1 MNIVLGIVVGLIV
14 LMFLI
19 VSHEFGHFIMAR
31 RNGVRVK
38 EFGVGFPPRLA
49 AWVHVPP
56 KKKGGKWTWKR
67 LPKKDWGDEQK
78 SLIFSVNSL
87 PIGGFCAMDGESD
100 SDERPGTFGSVSYW
114 KKTKILFG
122 GVAMNWL
129 VAFLILTVLSWTG
142 LPPMLENQ
150 FTIKSDETV
159 ELKEPVT
166 IDKIY
171 EDSPAEE
178 AGFQSGDKISRIGTS
193 IQTLETVYTS
203 SDIIN
208 FNNAHA
214 GETVYYAIYNSNYAK
229 DTSTLPEN
237 WTSGEH
243 ICCAVFEYIVPVT
256 LNSSDADYL
265 LGVTMN
271 SGSTRLRYTWSAP
284 IVGAGLTVQ
293 MTTETYKGLWNMLV
307 NLVTGAA
314 RQVNLDA
321 SVREEGREQM
331 SEATEGVSGIVG
343 ILGGYFPNI
352 VSAGPTYVFVLAAI
366 ISVSLACMN
375 VLPIPAL
382 DGGRWFMITLARL
395 KHKKLSQET
404 EQRVVARAFIFL
416 LILMAIITVMDI
428 VRLF

>member
-49 AWVHVPP
+49 AWAHVPP
-56 KKKGGKWTWKR
+56 KKKGEKWTWKR

-100 SDERPGTFGSVSYW
+100 SDERPRTFGSVSYW

-171 EDSPAEE
+171 EGSPAER
-178 AGFQSGDKISRIGTS
+178 AGLKTGDVITAAISPSGERTEILASTDVVAFGK
-193 IQTLETVYTS
+193 LYP
-203 SDIIN
+203 
-208 FNNAHA
+208 
-214 GETVYYAIYNSNYAK
+214 GETVKYVVN
-229 DTSTLPEN
+229 
-237 WTSGEH
+237 GED
-243 ICCAVFEYIVPVT
+243 VEVT
-256 LNSSDADYL
+256 LNEEGSDVL
-265 LGVTMN
+265 LGVTMTY
-271 SGSTRLRYTWSAP
+271 GST
-284 IVGAGLTVQ
+284 
-293 MTTETYKGLWNMLV
+293 
-307 NLVTGAA
+307 
-314 RQVNLDA
+314 
-321 SVREEGREQM
+321 
-331 SEATEGVSGIVG
+331 
-343 ILGGYFPNI
+343 
-352 VSAGPTYVFVLAAI
+352 
-366 ISVSLACMN
+366 IS
-375 VLPIPAL
+375 
-382 DGGRWFMITLARL
+382 R
-395 KHKKLSQET
+395 
-404 EQRVVARAFIFL
+404 
-416 LILMAIITVMDI
+416 
-428 VRLF
+428 

>member
-31 RNGVRVK
+31 KNGVRVK

-171 EDSPAEE
+171 EDSPAER
-178 AGFQSGDKISRIGTS
+178 AGLKTSDVITAAISPSGERTEILASTDVVAFGK
-193 IQTLETVYTS
+193 LYP
-203 SDIIN
+203 
-208 FNNAHA
+208 
-214 GETVYYAIYNSNYAK
+214 GETVKYVVN
-229 DTSTLPEN
+229 
-237 WTSGEH
+237 GEE
-243 ICCAVFEYIVPVT
+243 VEVT
-256 LNSSDADYL
+256 LNEEGSDVL
-265 LGVTMN
+265 LGVTMTY
-271 SGSTRLRYTWSAP
+271 GSTISRYTWSAP
-284 IVGAGLTVQ
+284 LVGAGLTVQ
-293 MTTETYKGLWNMLV
+293 LTGETYKGLWNMLV

-314 RQVNLDA
+314 RQANLDA